1 MDVFNDNN
9 KNENPIYNKSKDK
22 LKKLNTKDLNN
33 LQIIS
38 NESQPISNIINV
50 NGSLNSFSINDS
62 KISSKALFDFPFEN
76 NDKLE
81 EKENDIKEKNEIN
94 NNNKKKFEKL
104 DEFIIRLNDEDDI
117 INSNNNNDKNNSKET
132 KSLNEMQISKL
143 NLLIKENEEIEN
155 VENNPFNNEN
165 NYNKR
170 NITGSIM
177 FLDSNIDKNIH
188 VQNGQENYSINK
200 DGNSN
205 TDNFNIIEIENILP
219 KNNQN
224 YIDKIESIKN
234 ENKDKKI
241 EIEIENNNIY
251 KKEEVNE
258 YEIGSDEEK
267 FFIPLNKYENKFNL
281 DQINPF

>member
-1 MDVFNDNN
+1 
-9 KNENPIYNKSKDK
+9 
-22 LKKLNTKDLNN
+22 
-33 LQIIS
+33 
-38 NESQPISNIINV
+38 
-50 NGSLNSFSINDS
+50 
-62 KISSKALFDFPFEN
+62 
-76 NDKLE
+76 
-81 EKENDIKEKNEIN
+81 
-94 NNNKKKFEKL
+94 
-104 DEFIIRLNDEDDI
+104 
-117 INSNNNNDKNNSKET
+117 
-132 KSLNEMQISKL
+132 
-143 NLLIKENEEIEN
+143 
-155 VENNPFNNEN
+155 
-165 NYNKR
+165 
-170 NITGSIM
+170 M

-188 VQNGQENYSINK
+188 IQNGQENYSINK

-205 TDNFNIIEIENILP
+205 IDNFNIIEIENILP